1 MLVWEISA
9 FWAVF
14 LQMSIIAPLLAF
26 LHFMEFEAIFSREI
40 NVNMREKSVHT
51 RPSRHRVS
59 VNIKSPNERKS
70 KKNCY
75 EQKKSANRRSRYI
88 LTNNDIYPYDITN
101 IKEQM
106 KEWDADDNNQMLKDK
121 YRDP

>member
-1 MLVWEISA
+1 MA
-9 FWAVF
+9 FF
-14 LQMSIIAPLLAF
+14 AP
-26 LHFMEFEAIFSREI
+26 HGKKKVTI
-40 NVNMREKSVHT
+40 REKSVNT
-51 RPSRHRVS
+51 RPSRHECTFVVQ
-59 VNIKSPNERKS
+59 VNIKSQKERKS

-106 KEWDADDNNQMLKDK
+106 KE
-121 YRDP
+121 

>member
-1 MLVWEISA
+1 
-9 FWAVF
+9 
-14 LQMSIIAPLLAF
+14 
-26 LHFMEFEAIFSREI
+26 
-40 NVNMREKSVHT
+40 
-51 RPSRHRVS
+51 
-59 VNIKSPNERKS
+59 
-70 KKNCY
+70 
-75 EQKKSANRRSRYI
+75 

>member
-1 MLVWEISA
+1 
-9 FWAVF
+9 
-14 LQMSIIAPLLAF
+14 MSIIAPLLAF
-26 LHFMEFEAIFSREI
+26 LHFMEIEAIFSREI

-59 VNIKSPNERKS
+59 VNINSQNERKS

-106 KEWDADDNNQMLKDK
+106 KE
-121 YRDP
+121 